1 MPNQSTLLYVC
12 QQILDLELK
21 FNYILWDTV
30 GCSQQKV
37 RLGEY
42 SATHFTIF
50 LMYSVLLKAIS
61 EGTIQNNL
69 YLNLKKSYILCIYYI
84 CTVYTYSTTTVY
96 AYSVKIERIVLFN
109 SGQEQSEEVK
119 DHDHYGGG
127 GGVAEIWQTVHRFII
142 RFNMDSKSKDCT
154 SWMFKNLQNG
164 YRKGGK

>member
-1 MPNQSTLLYVC
+1 MLNQSTLLYVC

-69 YLNLKKSYILCIYYI
+69 YLNLKKSYILCIYMYCQARTDGPRQARART
-84 CTVYTYSTTTVY
+84 CTG
-96 AYSVKIERIVLFN
+96 
-109 SGQEQSEEVK
+109 GQWRAGGRGGAQQATQAHGTGQGNHGPQAGARGRPTHQSNE
-119 DHDHYGGG
+119 
-127 GGVAEIWQTVHRFII
+127 
-142 RFNMDSKSKDCT
+142 
-154 SWMFKNLQNG
+154 
-164 YRKGGK
+164 